1 VTRETASAINTRA
14 NGYKS
19 ACKEVDNETMVLTT
33 CSSSKS
39 GCFTL
44 SIAHTEPPGG
54 DEANKGHG
62 KPNETIHTDAVEHRS
77 VSRHDSAGLICNH
90 AADGMPHNLEN
101 GSAKK
106 TRRLTTMISADH
118 FSRVSPKEN
127 YSTDSVVAEGV
138 TKGPA
143 RNTHK
148 YKELRLR
155 SVSPESSLFDHDAH
169 EKLIDDDL
177 NIGFES
183 IPEASGNREMVP
195 FEDRAVCG
203 PLDVRGSESS
213 PKASLKRRAKRKRPN
228 CKASVKS
235 IVPTG
240 NVGTLASPDVKHPE
254 MVSFKFCISESKIML
269 IFI

>member
-1 VTRETASAINTRA
+1 
-14 NGYKS
+14 
-19 ACKEVDNETMVLTT
+19 
-33 CSSSKS
+33 
-39 GCFTL
+39 
-44 SIAHTEPPGG
+44 
-54 DEANKGHG
+54 
-62 KPNETIHTDAVEHRS
+62 
-77 VSRHDSAGLICNH
+77 
-90 AADGMPHNLEN
+90 MPHNLEN